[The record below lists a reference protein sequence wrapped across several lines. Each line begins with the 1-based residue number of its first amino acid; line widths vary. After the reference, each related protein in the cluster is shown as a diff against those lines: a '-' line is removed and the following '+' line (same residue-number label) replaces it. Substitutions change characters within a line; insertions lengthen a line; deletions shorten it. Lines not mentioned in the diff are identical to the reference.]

1 MIHAVYLLY
10 GMVTLFRSF
19 PDPMEYSGR
28 LKFTPGGGT
37 VRSLAAD
44 ASKKDEILQAFAAIV
59 TAKPVQAQR
68 FGRPPANQKKADT
81 PPKE

>member
-1 MIHAVYLLY
+1 
-10 GMVTLFRSF
+10 MVTLFRSF